1 MKSKNKNRTKIFSL
15 ALGVY
20 LMFSTAS
27 IPKIISEELH
37 GAHTKS
43 IIKSDES
50 ISESTFVI
58 SIPEKTDKPSVQ
70 KPSAPS
76 KKPASRPK
84 EELPAPQNPPE
95 ETILPEDETKEE
107 ITDIPQEKPEDKP
120 SETPDDI
127 PAPEETPPEP
137 EKDEETEENA
147 ITVTATA
154 YCGCYDCN
162 GQWTGYPAAD
172 GTPLRSWHT
181 IAADE
186 KFAFGTEVYIPY
198 FSSSP
203 NGGYFRVSDR
213 GGAITGNRIDI
224 YFSSHSEATAF
235 GIKELE
241 MYVVG

>member
-70 KPSAPS
+70 KPS
-76 KKPASRPK
+76 
-84 EELPAPQNPPE
+84 E
-95 ETILPEDETKEE
+95 ETIPQEDESKEE

-213 GGAITGNRIDI
+213 GSAITGNRIDI

-241 MYVVG
+241 MYIVG